1 MADLQSK
8 PLIELNLDTREIT
21 ITNNIK
27 YIENQLNS
35 SLPKSKSLPVMPRV
49 VS

>member
-21 ITNNIK
+21 ITKNIK
-27 YIENQLNS
+27 YYDIDKNVANIFLQIYYF
-35 SLPKSKSLPVMPRV
+35 PVI
-49 VS
+49 